1 MAIKPLTKA
10 LSLRSSSCR
19 TTSPETNK
27 GANERNGFFVKNKQT
42 LMYNEQGK
50 GLTISGTN

>member
-19 TTSPETNK
+19 TTSPEINK
-27 GANERNGFFVKNKQT
+27 GASERNEFFEKENKH
-42 LMYNEQGK
+42 
-50 GLTISGTN
+50 